1 MKRIAPPVHLPALVR
16 ASQPDLAH
24 AERRLIHIPILH
36 TQADMGA
43 LGAPVRAQTIAKL
56 GQAGWERN
64 VSLIDGVWDRI
75 EAGIES
81 WSLPYDKVRI
91 YQDALPVCGR
101 ETQIVSDLAT
111 AGSRNH
117 RLLLFLAKRGAIIM
131 GTESASLLVQE
142 YKLAKQALGAG
153 GTPAARLASSHYE
166 SRSQALLTERDRFIA
181 ERINSTLQRGET
193 GLLFVGMLHSLENWL
208 AKDIRVEHP
217 FPPQAGLQ
225 SQKP

>member
-1 MKRIAPPVHLPALVR
+1 M
-16 ASQPDLAH
+16 
-24 AERRLIHIPILH
+24 PILH

-43 LGAPVRAQTIAKL
+43 LGESVREQTIAKL

-75 EAGIES
+75 EAAIRS

-101 ETQIVSDLAT
+101 EIQIVKDLAA

-117 RLLLFLAKRGAIIM
+117 RLLLLLAESGATIM
-131 GTESASLLVQE
+131 GTESAALLVQE

-153 GTPAARLASSHYE
+153 GARAGQMASAHYKA
-166 SRSQALLTERDRFIA
+166 RSQALLAERDRFMA
-181 ERINSTLQRGET
+181 ERISSTLQPGET
-193 GLLFVGMLHSLENWL
+193 GILFVGMLHSLENWL

-217 FPPQAGLQ
+217 FPLQ
-225 SQKP
+225 NAMESQKP